1 MTKRS
6 TANANTEKSI
16 PPAMSRRISTSTTPC
31 CESLRQQHLNNSK
44 HHGALAKIGGNIQA
58 GHRPFFFLRY
68 GRSRS
73 EARSLHEKK
82 QFKISSID
90 TCGHVGWQ
98 IKSTN
103 KTQTQTTRGETQIP
117 QPDMRFAIQQRNKA
131 KANGARPNKTI
142 QAGTDLQSATI
153 FPGIHSLHLPIA
165 PFFAKTVTA
174 AISFAQTH
182 DPQRPQLRLQKS
194 HQFQAR
200 LRIGT
205 RTKRGF
211 LSVGTRNHTILLLK
225 SQQG

>member
-1 MTKRS
+1 MVLWQRLAATFKRA
-6 TANANTEKSI
+6 TD
-16 PPAMSRRISTSTTPC
+16 
-31 CESLRQQHLNNSK
+31 L
-44 HHGALAKIGGNIQA
+44 
-58 GHRPFFFLRY
+58 FFLRY

-142 QAGTDLQSATI
+142 QAGTDLQSATT